1 MNFSRTTLG
10 LFALAAMLIAG
21 SYAARAGEAEEA
33 AANLAKA
40 PAAVQAT
47 AKKELGD
54 KKLEEFDKEK
64 VGDKV
69 EYEAGYKENGVDHA
83 IIIAENGDVIQH
95 EADVEVSK
103 LPAAVTDA
111 IKKAH
116 PDSKIDEAATATTPD
131 GKEYY
136 DVDVKVGSDTR
147 AMDVKADG
155 TVLSDEVSVE
165 NSSDSKDAGEG
176 KEKGEGKEGAKDKD

>member
-1 MNFSRTTLG
+1 MKLSRTRIG
-10 LFALAAMLIAG
+10 MFALAAVLAG
-21 SYAARAGEAEEA
+21 GSCALWAGEAEDA

-69 EYEAGYKENGVDHA
+69 EYEVGWKENGVDHA
-83 IIIAENGDVIQH
+83 VIVAENGDVIQH
-95 EADVEVSK
+95 EADIEVSK

-111 IKKAH
+111 VKKAH
-116 PDSKIDEAATATTPD
+116 PDSKIEEAATANSPD

-136 DVDVKVGSDTR
+136 DVDVEVGKETH
-147 AMDVKADG
+147 AMNIKADG
-155 TVLSDEVSVE
+155 
-165 NSSDSKDAGEG
+165 
-176 KEKGEGKEGAKDKD
+176 